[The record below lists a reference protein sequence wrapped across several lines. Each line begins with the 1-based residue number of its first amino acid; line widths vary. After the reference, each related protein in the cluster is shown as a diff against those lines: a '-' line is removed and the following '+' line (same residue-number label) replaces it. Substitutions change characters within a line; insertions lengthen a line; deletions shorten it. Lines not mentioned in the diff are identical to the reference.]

1 MKTAYDII
9 IRPVITEQS
18 MEATDQKKYV
28 FIVANDANKI
38 EIKKAVSEIFGVKV
52 EKVTTLR
59 MDGKVKRQGRYPEG
73 RTAES
78 YRIPEGT
85 IRVGGNAFA
94 GNLFLKSVSYPTTL
108 ERIGTKAFFG
118 CENLKDYY
126 FNGMTAPL
134 LETTVSLTGAYA
146 NVALYANFVGLWGT
160 TGTGGFV
167 YNDWGLNL
175 YYPQGA
181 VGYTAYVW
189 DKYFN
194 TEKGSVNIMDESYFT
209 PTDLTVTETGVR
221 NALLTWTAAKQSNAE
236 DIVYKVERSVAAHF
250 QDDTQDTW
258 TFEGFETLAEGL
270 TACTY
275 TDTTTLPFGRSYA
288 YRVTAYSLTG
298 ETGPDHAKK
307 FTVCVWRNGEKLAEQ
322 EGEHIFRFR
331 VKLDGE
337 VKVQAVAGDC
347 IDEASFRKVSTPN
360 PAYKLGKKKSTSAN
374 WV

>member
-1 MKTAYDII
+1 MWPTAPCTSRAWTASCSI
-9 IRPVITEQS
+9 
-18 MEATDQKKYV
+18 
-28 FIVANDANKI
+28 
-38 EIKKAVSEIFGVKV
+38 
-52 EKVTTLR
+52 
-59 MDGKVKRQGRYPEG
+59 
-73 RTAES
+73 RTA
-78 YRIPEGT
+78 RTCATIPRAAPPRATASPRHHPRG
-85 IRVGGNAFA
+85 RQRFA

-209 PTDLTVTETGVR
+209 PTDLTVTETGR
-221 NALLTWTAAKQSNAE
+221 PQRPA
-236 DIVYKVERSVAAHF
+236 D
-250 QDDTQDTW
+250 
-258 TFEGFETLAEGL
+258 
-270 TACTY
+270 
-275 TDTTTLPFGRSYA
+275 
-288 YRVTAYSLTG
+288 
-298 ETGPDHAKK
+298 
-307 FTVCVWRNGEKLAEQ
+307 
-322 EGEHIFRFR
+322 
-331 VKLDGE
+331 LDRC
-337 VKVQAVAGDC
+337 QAVQRRGY
-347 IDEASFRKVSTPN
+347 R
-360 PAYKLGKKKSTSAN
+360 L
-374 WV
+374 